1 MSRLLNLPGTSTP
14 AVTEPGCRLRSG
26 VREQDVLPAGS
37 ECGGQAVALSP
48 GPWGVL
54 SLQGCWVLL
63 WALDR
68 RQPPELLWG
77 LTGRQVGP
85 QQGCFSSAWALGPLS
100 ILGQVA
106 RWREQS
112 ARAVLGLG
120 WRSALL
126 PGGRRLGQ
134 APVPALVSQGWGRG
148 RQSCPHC
155 RPDAHHTRRGPCPH
169 ILPPGPMGSPA
180 GQREAAVQPGKA
192 WLCTRAGPQP
202 GTGGAGDGHVGEQ
215 MGPRQGCLG
224 GLPRGGSQASC
235 SQD

>member
-14 AVTEPGCRLRSG
+14 AVTELGCRLRSG

-37 ECGGQAVALSP
+37 ERGGQAVALSP

-68 RQPPELLWG
+68 QQPPELLWG

-134 APVPALVSQGWGRG
+134 APSARPRLPGLGQGKTELPAL
-148 RQSCPHC
+148 
-155 RPDAHHTRRGPCPH
+155 
-169 ILPPGPMGSPA
+169 PA
-180 GQREAAVQPGKA
+180 
-192 WLCTRAGPQP
+192 
-202 GTGGAGDGHVGEQ
+202 
-215 MGPRQGCLG
+215 
-224 GLPRGGSQASC
+224 
-235 SQD
+235 